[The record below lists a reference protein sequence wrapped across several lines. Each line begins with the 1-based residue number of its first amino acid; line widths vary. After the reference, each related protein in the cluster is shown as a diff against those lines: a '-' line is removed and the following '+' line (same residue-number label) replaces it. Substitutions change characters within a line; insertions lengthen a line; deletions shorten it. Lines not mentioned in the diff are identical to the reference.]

1 MIGPVVKNLRLER
14 SLSQEGLA
22 NLAHVSSGYLSKLER
37 GLYKEPSFEV
47 LSRIAEAL
55 QVSTPAL
62 YQAAGME
69 HLLAEAD
76 PNFEPV
82 AQEFAPA
89 LAGLP
94 KRDRAIILTEIR
106 RVILDEAEDNKGLAN
121 GNGDKAGGK

>member
-14 SLSQEGLA
+14 GLSQEGLA

-37 GLYKEPSFEV
+37 GLYKEPSYEV
-47 LSRIAEAL
+47 LSRIAGAL
-55 QVSTPAL
+55 QVSTPHL
-62 YQAAGME
+62 YQVAGME

-82 AQEFAPA
+82 AQQFAPK
-89 LAGLP
+89 LVDLP

-106 RVILDEAEDNKGLAN
+106 RVFLEEAD
-121 GNGDKAGGK
+121 AGKKSGAVGSNSAR

>member
-14 SLSQEGLA
+14 GLSQEGLA

-47 LSRIAEAL
+47 LSRIAGAL
-55 QVSTPAL
+55 QVPTPQL
-62 YQAAGME
+62 YHAAGME

-82 AQEFAPA
+82 AQEFAPK

-106 RVILDEAEDNKGLAN
+106 RVVLEEGEA
-121 GNGDKAGGK
+121 DKKPSQAGSATNR

>member
-14 SLSQEGLA
+14 GLSQEGLA

-37 GLYKEPSFEV
+37 GLYKEPSYEV
-47 LSRIAEAL
+47 LSRIAGAL
-55 QVSTPAL
+55 QVPTSHL

-82 AQEFAPA
+82 AQEFSPR

-106 RVILDEAEDNKGLAN
+106 RIFLEETESTRKMGAGGN
-121 GNGDKAGGK
+121 GNNR